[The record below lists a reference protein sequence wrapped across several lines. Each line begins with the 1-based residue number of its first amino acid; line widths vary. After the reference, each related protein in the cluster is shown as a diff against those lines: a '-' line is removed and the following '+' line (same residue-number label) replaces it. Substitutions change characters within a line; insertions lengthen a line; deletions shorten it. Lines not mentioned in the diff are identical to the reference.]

1 MINKFIQKNMFI
13 QIFLFFPFQIIP
25 LKMLKMLKIS

>member
-13 QIFLFFPFQIIP
+13 QIFLFFPFQIM